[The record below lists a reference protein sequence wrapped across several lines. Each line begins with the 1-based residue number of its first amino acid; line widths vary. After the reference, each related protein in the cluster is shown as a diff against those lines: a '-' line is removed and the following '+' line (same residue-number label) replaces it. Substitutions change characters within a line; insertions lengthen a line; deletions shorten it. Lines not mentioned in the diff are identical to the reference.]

1 MFTMLNLE
9 RTDIINYFISK
20 YDYKTYLEIGV
31 LNPNINFNKITI
43 DNKTGVDPNV
53 VGVEYVMT
61 SDVFFMQNKKMFD
74 IIFIDGLHESEQVYR
89 DIRNSLNV
97 LNVGGTIIM
106 HDCNPTKE
114 IIQLVPQIQAGE
126 WTGDCWKAFV
136 KFRCETTN
144 YNTFVINTDYGVGII
159 KESKKKL
166 MPLIINETLTYSN
179 LNKNRKKW
187 LNLIDCENIEITL
200 NKLEG

>member
-1 MFTMLNLE
+1 MLNLE